1 MSSENIGQEV
11 VEIFTKL
18 CKINFL
24 WNVLQITFCN
34 FLAQISK
41 FAIWMVDGTR
51 YQTQAFQGFS

>member
-1 MSSENIGQEV
+1 MSSENIGQDV
-11 VEIFTKL
+11 VEKFTKL

-51 YQTQAFQGFS
+51 Y